1 MRWENSFLLLTDTTN
16 MKDTEPIPWKSR
28 QSHPSARAGFRRG
41 TDAAA
46 AALGL
51 FADVLVPTPC

>member
-1 MRWENSFLLLTDTTN
+1 